1 MKKDLEKEL
10 EQVMNEK
17 VEMPEHVR
25 ASLDQTYKMIQ
36 QKSKKKRKRMVWKR
50 SAVAAC
56 ALLMTGVLLSN
67 EQVRANIDGFFNF
80 GDRGVEQV
88 VSQGLAQSGESMAT
102 DQGITVKLEKS
113 FSDPS
118 KIGLSFS
125 LEFEDASLLKDDVSL
140 VTMDYRVKNGDGEYL
155 VEFIPDT
162 KPLKGKVF
170 YTSGLDDRNTKL
182 NKKEGTIQYHVVI
195 DSNQAAF
202 PDLQDAVV
210 EVESINIFSEFSER
224 GLLRKID
231 GKWDLPIPD
240 HGTDVRTLEYV
251 QEDGKSK
258 LHVLSAQANLSSL
271 NVKFSIDQEFE
282 DETPFTWSMKLVDEK
297 GNGYYPNGFS
307 METKN
312 GQTIISTNF
321 PVTAND
327 RYDQVTLVVEGIA
340 EVKLQKK

>member
-10 EQVMNEK
+10 ERVMNESL
-17 VEMPEHVR
+17 EMPAHVR
-25 ASLDQTYKMIQ
+25 TSLDQTYKMIQ
-36 QKSKKKRKRMVWKR
+36 QKSKKKRKQMVWTR

-56 ALLMTGVLLSN
+56 ALLMTGIILSN
-67 EQVRANIDGFFNF
+67 EQVRASIDGFFSF

-88 VSQGLAQSGESMAT
+88 VSQGFTQSGESLAT

-125 LEFEDASLLKDDVSL
+125 LEFEDASLLKNDIAQ
-140 VTMDYRVKNGDGEYL
+140 VTMDYRVKNGDGTYL

-162 KPLKGKVF
+162 KPLKGSGG

-182 NKKEGTIQYHVVI
+182 NKKDGTVQYHVVI
-195 DSNQAAF
+195 DSNQGAF
-202 PDLQDAVV
+202 PQLQDAII
-210 EVESINIFSEFSER
+210 EVESINVFTEFSEA
-224 GLLRKID
+224 GLRKID

-240 HGTDVRTLEYV
+240 QDADIKTIEYV
-251 QEDGKSK
+251 QEEAESK
-258 LHVLSAQANLSSL
+258 LQVLSAQANLSSL
-271 NVKFSIDQEFE
+271 NVKFSIDQVFE
-282 DETPFTWSMKLVDEK
+282 DETPFAWSMKLVDEK

-307 METKN
+307 MESKD
-312 GQTIISTNF
+312 GRTIISTNF

-327 RYDQVTLVVEGIA
+327 SYDQVTLVVEGIA
-340 EVKLQKK
+340 EVKLMKK